1 MELEIPK
8 TAAET
13 WHVEANGEVY
23 ETNLDELENWIAEGS
38 LLRIDRV
45 RKGNLRWIEAGKVP
59 ALTDF
64 FNAKDAAE
72 PPKPVITTTHTEIL
86 GVAEAPAAADTGFG
100 VVNTTF
106 GGVGPANGQNG
117 ASAACAVHADVPA
130 AYVCETCANH
140 FCRACPN
147 SYGGTV
153 KICPFCGAMCASIQK
168 IEAARAVGE
177 RRNAGAGEG
186 FGFGDFANALAF
198 PFRFKFSLIVGAIMF
213 AVFSLGQLAMGFGSI
228 FLAAAALISF
238 MLANMLWFGVLATTV
253 DNFVQGKFDANFM
266 PSFEDFNIWD
276 DVVHPFF
283 LSLGAYVSSFGPF
296 IVVMLIAVFMVL
308 GAVRGEMNEV
318 QSTPFAAANTQMP
331 PANAQLPMAQ
341 RAVEQTR
348 AVRELVNRANDAQRR
363 RIEAI
368 ESGNEADIEA
378 IQPAAP
384 GNLPPHAMDEEKEFE
399 RLNEMINQQ
408 RKAQLESTIGK
419 TTETKQAEQRAF
431 LQKVLGYGVIFVLI
445 GGVALLW
452 GLFYFPAACAVAGYT
467 RSFAA
472 AINPL
477 VGLDTIRRLG
487 GSYALILL
495 MGFLLMMMS
504 GVVSGVFEV
513 VFSPFDM
520 PAMGNIPAKF
530 LASMFGFYFSVVFSC
545 ILGYALSKKADKLDL
560 AT

>member
-1 MELEIPK
+1 MELEIPN

-13 WHVEANGEVY
+13 WHVEANGEVF
-23 ETNLDELENWIAEGS
+23 ETNLDEMANWIAEGS

-59 ALTDF
+59 ALTGF

-86 GVAEAPAAADTGFG
+86 GVAPAPASTDAGFG

-106 GGVGPANGQNG
+106 GGAGPANGQNG
-117 ASAACAVHADVPA
+117 TSAVCAVHGDAPA
-130 AYVCETCANH
+130 AYVCETCDNH

-153 KICPFCGAMCASIQK
+153 KICPFCGAMCSSIEK
-168 IEAARAVGE
+168 IAAARTVSE
-177 RRNAGAGEG
+177 RRNNAAQEA
-186 FGFGDFANALAF
+186 FGFGDFAKALAH
-198 PFRFKFSLIVGAIMF
+198 PVRFKFSLIVGAVMF
-213 AVFSLGQLAMGFGSI
+213 AVFSLGQLAVGFGSI

-253 DNFVQGKFDANFM
+253 DNFVQGKFDADFM

-296 IVVMLIAVFMVL
+296 VIVMAVAIFFVL
-308 GAVRGEMNEV
+308 GAVRGEINEA
-318 QSTPFAAANTQMP
+318 QNTPFAAANTQ
-331 PANAQLPMAQ
+331 LPMAESAARQ
-341 RAVEQTR
+341 SRT
-348 AVRELVNRANDAQRR
+348 VRELVNRANDAQRR

-368 ESGNEADIEA
+368 ESGNDAEIEA
-378 IQPAAP
+378 NQPPQAF
-384 GNLPPHAMDEEKEFE
+384 DEEQHFE
-399 RLNEMINQQ
+399 QLSEMINQQ
-408 RKAQLESTIGK
+408 RKAQLESAIGK
-419 TTETKQAEQRAF
+419 TSETRQAEQQAF
-431 LQKVLGYGVIFVLI
+431 IQRILGYGVIFVLL
-445 GGVALLW
+445 GGVTLLW
-452 GLFYFPAACAVAGYT
+452 GFFYFPAACAVAGYT

-472 AINPL
+472 AVNPL

-504 GVVSGVFEV
+504 GVVSGVFEL
-513 VFSPFDM
+513 VFSPFDL

-530 LASMFGFYFSVVFSC
+530 LASMFGFYLSVVFSC

>member
-1 MELEIPK
+1 MELEIPT

-13 WHVEANGEVY
+13 WHVEANGEVF
-23 ETNLDELENWIAEGS
+23 ETNFDEMANWIAAGS

-64 FNAKDAAE
+64 FNAKDASE
-72 PPKPVITTTHTEIL
+72 PTKPVITTTHTEIL
-86 GVAEAPAAADTGFG
+86 GVAPTPEAGAA
-100 VVNTTF
+100 
-106 GGVGPANGQNG
+106 GGGTNETNGEAEIRRTASGG
-117 ASAACAVHADVPA
+117 AENACAVHADAAA
-130 AYVCETCANH
+130 AYVCETCANS
-140 FCRACPN
+140 FCKACPN

-168 IEAARAVGE
+168 MQAARTADE
-177 RRNAGAGEG
+177 RRNSVAREG
-186 FGFGDFANALAF
+186 FGFGDFAKALAH
-198 PFRFKFSLIVGAIMF
+198 PFKFKFSLVVGALMF
-213 AVFSLGQLAMGFGSI
+213 AVFSLGQLAMGFGSV
-228 FLAAAALISF
+228 FLMAAALISF

-253 DNFVQGKFDANFM
+253 DNFVQGKFDENFM
-266 PSFEDFNIWD
+266 PAFEDFNIWD

-283 LSLGAYVSSFGPF
+283 LSIGAYVSSFGPF
-296 IVVMLIAVFMVL
+296 IAVVAVAVFLVL
-308 GAVRGEMNEV
+308 GAMRAELKDV
-318 QSTPFAAANTQMP
+318 QNTALEGSNAQIP
-331 PANAQLPMAQ
+331 AANAQLPYAQ
-341 RAVEQTR
+341 EAARQSQ

-363 RIEAI
+363 RIAAI
-368 ESGNEADIEA
+368 ESGNEAELDEIPPNGQA
-378 IQPAAP
+378 GSLRP
-384 GNLPPHAMDEEKEFE
+384 GGDEEQHFE

-408 RKAQLESTIGK
+408 RKAQLESAIGK
-419 TTETKQAEQRAF
+419 TTETKQREQAAF
-431 LQKVLGYGVIFVLI
+431 IQRILGYGVIFVLI
-445 GGVALLW
+445 GGVTLLW

-467 RSFAA
+467 RSFGAA
-472 AINPL
+472 VNPL

-495 MGFLLMMMS
+495 MGFLLMIMS
-504 GVVSGVFEV
+504 GVVSGVFEL

-560 AT
+560 PT

>member
-1 MELEIPK
+1 MELEIPNS
-8 TAAET
+8 AAET
-13 WHVEANGEVY
+13 WHVEANGEVF
-23 ETNLDELENWIAEGS
+23 ETNLDEMANWIAEGS

-59 ALTDF
+59 ALTAF

-72 PPKPVITTTHTEIL
+72 PPTPVITTTRTEIL
-86 GVAEAPAAADTGFG
+86 GVPTVPAAADGDPG
-100 VVNTTF
+100 GANPTF
-106 GGVGPANGQNG
+106 GGIGAANGQNG
-117 ASAACAVHADVPA
+117 AGAACAVHADAAA

-153 KICPFCGAMCASIQK
+153 KICPFCGAMCASVEK
-168 IEAARAVGE
+168 IEAARTLGE
-177 RRNAGAGEG
+177 RRYNAAQEA
-186 FGFGDFANALAF
+186 FGFGDFAKALAH
-198 PFRFKFSLIVGAIMF
+198 PVRFKFSLIVGAVMF

-228 FLAAAALISF
+228 FLMAAALISF

-253 DNFVQGKFDANFM
+253 DNFVQGKFDADFM

-283 LSLGAYVSSFGPF
+283 LSLGAYLSSFGPF
-296 IVVMLIAVFMVL
+296 IVVMAVAMFFVL
-308 GAVRGEMNEV
+308 GAVRGEMNEM
-318 QSTPFAAANTQMP
+318 QNTPFAMANTQIPAANTQ
-331 PANAQLPMAQ
+331 LPMAE
-341 RAVEQTR
+341 RAVEQSR

-368 ESGNEADIEA
+368 ESGNDAEIEA
-378 IQPAAP
+378 
-384 GNLPPHAMDEEKEFE
+384 NRPPQAFDEEQHFE

-419 TTETKQAEQRAF
+419 TSETRQAEQQAF
-431 LQKVLGYGVIFVLI
+431 IQRMLGYGVIFVVL

-452 GLFYFPAACAVAGYT
+452 GFFYFPAACAVAGYT
-467 RSFAA
+467 RSFGAA
-472 AINPL
+472 VNPL

-487 GSYALILL
+487 GSYFLILI

-504 GVVSGVFEV
+504 GVVSGLFEL
-513 VFSPFDM
+513 VFSPFDL

-530 LASMFGFYFSVVFSC
+530 LASMFGFYLSVVFSC
-545 ILGYALSKKADKLDL
+545 VLGYALSKKADKLDL